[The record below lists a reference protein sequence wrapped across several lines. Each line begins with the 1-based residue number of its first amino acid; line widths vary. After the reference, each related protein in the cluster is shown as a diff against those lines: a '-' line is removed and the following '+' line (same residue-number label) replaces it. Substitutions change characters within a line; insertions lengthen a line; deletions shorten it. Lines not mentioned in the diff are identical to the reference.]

1 MMRRDILKAG
11 LLAAGFA
18 PQTRAATDSDAG
30 SGPADAQRI
39 AALLYGAD
47 LSPEDADKV
56 AANAA
61 GTLASLKYLALLKS
75 DDVAT
80 PFSYPVTLAEA
91 ARGS

>member
-11 LLAAGFA
+11 LLAAGLA
-18 PQTRAATDSDAG
+18 PQARAATGPEAG
-30 SGPADAQRI
+30 PTPVDAQRI
-39 AALLYGAD
+39 ASFFYGAD

-80 PFSYPVTLAEA
+80 PFGYPVTLAEA
-91 ARGS
+91 ARES